1 MIYNLNFF
9 TQYGQFYVV
18 DKGTDGETDDL
29 EFWSDAALHER
40 LACENGIL
48 GISIENDYCTVM
60 GDLEILNSPPVNEDP
75 NADHIVEASIQI
87 KSGTLEIQDCP
98 LSSVIQTVALE
109 NGSYRVRVS
118 SYNLDE
124 AYQGVD
130 DQMPIDK
137 YRIEIWKESFS
148 ANKVLKQWISNY

>member
-1 MIYNLNFF
+1 
-9 TQYGQFYVV
+9 
-18 DKGTDGETDDL
+18 
-29 EFWSDAALHER
+29 
-40 LACENGIL
+40 
-48 GISIENDYCTVM
+48 M

-75 NADHIVEASIQI
+75 NADHIVEATIEI

-109 NGSYRVRVS
+109 NGSYRVRAS

-130 DQMPIDK
+130 DQMPIDR